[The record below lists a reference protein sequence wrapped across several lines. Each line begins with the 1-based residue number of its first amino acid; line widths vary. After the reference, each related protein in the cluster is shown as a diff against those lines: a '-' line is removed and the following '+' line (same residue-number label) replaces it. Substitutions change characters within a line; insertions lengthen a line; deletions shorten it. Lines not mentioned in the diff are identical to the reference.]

1 MKKILFFILM
11 AASLFMYSCESN
23 DDSSP
28 DNNPV
33 DTEFS
38 MDRSIHIKAF
48 SSENARTFSTTYKE
62 TGCSEC
68 NADGTEFDAILFD
81 KNSSNKTYRYILN
94 IKVSPQKDIK
104 KGDKLTMVGGFF
116 AGSKDDFLKY
126 QPKNIIGE
134 ITVEEVYKEK
144 GIILSFN
151 NLSWTNSPNGGTIY
165 NLTGKLAFTYPNY
178 NPLANK

>member
-38 MDRSIHIKAF
+38 TDRSIHIKAF

-126 QPKNIIGE
+126 QPKNITGE
-134 ITVEEVYKEK
+134 ITVEEVANT
-144 GIILSFN
+144 N
-151 NLSWTNSPNGGTIY
+151 NIKIETYEENIGRPNGGTIY

>member
-1 MKKILFFILM
+1 MKKYLFFILM
-11 AASLFMYSCESN
+11 AISLIMYSCEN
-23 DDSSP
+23 EDDSST
-28 DNNPV
+28 NSNII
-33 DTEFS
+33 DTEFIT
-38 MDRSIHIKAF
+38 DRSLDIKAF
-48 SSENARTFSTTYKE
+48 SSDKIRVYSTSHKE

-81 KNSSNKTYRYILN
+81 KNSSNKTYRYVLN

-126 QPKNIIGE
+126 EPKNISGE
-134 ITVEEVYKEK
+134 IVVEEVYKEK
-144 GIILSFN
+144 GIILSFK
-151 NLSWTNSPNGGTIY
+151 NLSWKNTPDGGTIY

>member
-38 MDRSIHIKAF
+38 TDRSIHIKAF

-94 IKVSPQKDIK
+94 IRFHLK
-104 KGDKLTMVGGFF
+104 KI
-116 AGSKDDFLKY
+116 LK
-126 QPKNIIGE
+126 KE
-134 ITVEEVYKEK
+134 I
-144 GIILSFN
+144 S
-151 NLSWTNSPNGGTIY
+151 
-165 NLTGKLAFTYPNY
+165 
-178 NPLANK
+178 

>member
-1 MKKILFFILM
+1 M

-126 QPKNIIGE
+126 QPKNITGE

-151 NLSWTNSPNGGTIY
+151 NLSWTNSPN
-165 NLTGKLAFTYPNY
+165 
-178 NPLANK
+178 

>member
-1 MKKILFFILM
+1 M

-38 MDRSIHIKAF
+38 TDRSIHIKAF

-68 NADGTEFDAILFD
+68 NADGTEFDAILLIKIRQIKHID
-81 KNSSNKTYRYILN
+81 ILN
-94 IKVSPQKDIK
+94 IKVSPQKI
-104 KGDKLTMVGGFF
+104 
-116 AGSKDDFLKY
+116 LKRR
-126 QPKNIIGE
+126 
-134 ITVEEVYKEK
+134 
-144 GIILSFN
+144 
-151 NLSWTNSPNGGTIY
+151 
-165 NLTGKLAFTYPNY
+165 
-178 NPLANK
+178 

>member
-38 MDRSIHIKAF
+38 TDRSIHIKAF

-81 KNSSNKTYRYILN
+81 KKT
-94 IKVSPQKDIK
+94 DK
-104 KGDKLTMVGGFF
+104 K
-116 AGSKDDFLKY
+116 SKK
-126 QPKNIIGE
+126 
-134 ITVEEVYKEK
+134 
-144 GIILSFN
+144 
-151 NLSWTNSPNGGTIY
+151 
-165 NLTGKLAFTYPNY
+165 
-178 NPLANK
+178 

>member
-1 MKKILFFILM
+1 M

-38 MDRSIHIKAF
+38 TDRSIHIKAF

-81 KNSSNKTYRYILN
+81 KNRHKAQRKAKFYINKCR
-94 IKVSPQKDIK
+94 SASCMQ
-104 KGDKLTMVGGFF
+104 GG
-116 AGSKDDFLKY
+116 LK
-126 QPKNIIGE
+126 QA
-134 ITVEEVYKEK
+134 
-144 GIILSFN
+144 S
-151 NLSWTNSPNGGTIY
+151 
-165 NLTGKLAFTYPNY
+165 A
-178 NPLANK
+178 

>member
-1 MKKILFFILM
+1 M

-38 MDRSIHIKAF
+38 TDRSIHIKAF

-68 NADGTEFDAILFD
+68 NADGT
-81 KNSSNKTYRYILN
+81 
-94 IKVSPQKDIK
+94 
-104 KGDKLTMVGGFF
+104 
-116 AGSKDDFLKY
+116 
-126 QPKNIIGE
+126 
-134 ITVEEVYKEK
+134 
-144 GIILSFN
+144 
-151 NLSWTNSPNGGTIY
+151 
-165 NLTGKLAFTYPNY
+165 NLTQFFLIKIRQIKHIDIF
-178 NPLANK
+178 

>member
-1 MKKILFFILM
+1 MKKYLFFILM
-11 AASLFMYSCESN
+11 AASLVMYSCES
-23 DDSSP
+23 DDDNSP
-28 DNNPV
+28 VNNPV

-38 MDRSIHIKAF
+38 TDRSVEIKAF
-48 SSENARTFSTTYKE
+48 SSENARIFSTTYKE

-68 NADGTEFDAILFD
+68 NEEGTKFTAILFD
-81 KNSSNKTYRYILN
+81 KNSSNKTYRYVLEV
-94 IKVSPQKDIK
+94 KVASQKEIR

-126 QPKNIIGE
+126 QPKNITGE
-134 ITVEEVYKEK
+134 ITVEEVYEEK

-151 NLSWTNSPNGGTIY
+151 KLSWTNSPNGGTIY
-165 NLTGKLAFTYPNY
+165 SLTGKLAFTYPNY

>member
-38 MDRSIHIKAF
+38 TDRSIHIKAF

-116 AGSKDDFLKY
+116 AGS
-126 QPKNIIGE
+126 I
-134 ITVEEVYKEK
+134 KENRNFK
-144 GIILSFN
+144 GITQEETKELIDTLYAFSVLSYEAYTKKNTQYGEF
-151 NLSWTNSPNGGTIY
+151 
-165 NLTGKLAFTYPNY
+165 
-178 NPLANK
+178 

>member
-1 MKKILFFILM
+1 M

-38 MDRSIHIKAF
+38 TDRSIHIKAF

-104 KGDKLTMVGGFF
+104 K
-116 AGSKDDFLKY
+116 
-126 QPKNIIGE
+126 E
-134 ITVEEVYKEK
+134 I
-144 GIILSFN
+144 S
-151 NLSWTNSPNGGTIY
+151 
-165 NLTGKLAFTYPNY
+165 
-178 NPLANK
+178 